1 MATIENFEE
10 LKVWQKS
17 RLLCEHI
24 FHIINYPAF
33 AKDFKLK
40 EQINGSSASIMDNI
54 AEGFG
59 RNGNLEF
66 INFLAIAKGS
76 AMETK
81 SQLYR
86 AFDRNYISKEE
97 LDKLINLVEEISKMI
112 YSLINYLNKGEFRG
126 TKFKSRAK

>member
-1 MATIENFEE
+1 LQRTQVKGTNQRVIG
-10 LKVWQKS
+10 VYHGQY
-17 RLLCEHI
+17 R
-24 FHIINYPAF
+24 
-33 AKDFKLK
+33 
-40 EQINGSSASIMDNI
+40 
-54 AEGFG
+54 EGFG

-97 LDKLINLVEEISKMI
+97 LDKLINLVK
-112 YSLINYLNKGEFRG
+112 
-126 TKFKSRAK
+126 KSAR